1 MESVKNSRKLVM
13 FSCCFLLINI
23 YVLVGAQ
30 DGAHKYVWQTKL
42 LNDLLANYHKGVPP
56 SLNGSPGPAVTVDLR
71 FSLVNFDF
79 IDEANE
85 VATVYGWFY
94 QAWNDPRLMWD
105 PASYNGTDVM
115 KINANDVWLPD
126 IEMFNTGTVV
136 QNLDSDVMVYSTG
149 MVHRVP
155 SVQIT
160 FICRMDF
167 KFFPYDNQVCQL
179 KFGSWHYHADVI
191 ILTQSIDDIDLSS
204 HERSRN
210 FELTNTSAK
219 RNVMK
224 YECCPEKYIDITY
237 TLHLKRV
244 SSAYSVKLVLPAALT
259 GFLILATFLLPPASY
274 EKITLCGLIFIA
286 LLLQLIYLHDI
297 VPASGDT
304 ILGDYFAFALFI
316 DFFATIIAAVSYNVH
331 VRSSPKMQQHSS
343 IMMKEMEGDD
353 RDLRMKM
360 PQNQS
365 KIGFLR
371 YLDFVCFVIFG
382 IVFIVGMA
390 IILGRRG

>member
-1 MESVKNSRKLVM
+1 MESLQKL
-13 FSCCFLLINI
+13 FACCFLLINI

-30 DGAHKYVWQTKL
+30 DGVHYAWQTRL
-42 LNDLLANYHKGVPP
+42 LDDLLSNYHKGVPP
-56 SLNGSPGPAVTVDLR
+56 SANGPPGPGMTVDLQ

-79 IDEANE
+79 IDEDNE
-85 VATVYGWFY
+85 VASVHGWLF
-94 QAWNDPRLMWD
+94 QTWNDPRLKWE
-105 PASYNGTDVM
+105 PAAYNGTESLKM
-115 KINANDVWLPD
+115 AANDVWLPD

-136 QNLDSDVMVYSTG
+136 ENVEADVMVDSTG
-149 MVHRVP
+149 KVLRVP

-160 FICRMDF
+160 FICKMDL

-179 KFGSWHYHADVI
+179 KFGSWHYHAGVVN
-191 ILTQSIDDIDLSS
+191 LTQSNDNIDLSY
-204 HERSRN
+204 HGQSRD

-219 RNVMK
+219 RNAVK
-224 YECCPEKYIDITY
+224 YECCPEKYVDITY

-316 DFFATIIAAVSYNVH
+316 DFFATIIAVVSYHVH

-353 RDLRMKM
+353 GDLRMKM
-360 PQNQS
+360 PQDR
-365 KIGFLR
+365 KREFLR
-371 YLDFVCFVIFG
+371 YVDFVSFVIFG
-382 IVFIVGMA
+382 IAFVVGLA
-390 IILGRRG
+390 IILGHRG